1 MSLRN
6 PKLFGLE
13 VNNQFADV
21 LDKDAALKTINLPP
35 RDLDV
40 IRFSSDV
47 VSQTDFVTCSGLSVP
62 VYKTLDRLYRDSL
75 QYNEVLDTSAG
86 FDRILFGNLNVNG
99 KVSASSIRYRFVNGT
114 GPSSTIKFADI
125 STSRASSWNSTD
137 SPPLSTSAIFYG
149 AKVGIITSGQLGFSG
164 SVGGNRLK
172 TTIVPEK
179 KEFAAEFVTHKILC
193 QIGGSQVTLFAMKG
207 IPLTFKGFF
216 RDLDATITRINIGNI
231 RPTWRIQ
238 EVNNLSQKTDFVN
251 RNSTSISYRGTIGA
265 ERFVKYYYNPNNV
278 TTVKIRNS
286 GITEIPKSTLNNL
299 TDLDLS
305 RNKLEIFPNLKN
317 LTPNLTTLN
326 LEDNPFHT
334 SEISD
339 ERNLN
344 QKIVDK
350 LPQSLLNLTLG
361 RTFGGSIQQNLLSG
375 NNFPNLLSLDLVGP
389 NNPVNV
395 AVKFTKDLLQD
406 PCELPNVG
414 DTVVTYSMNGNRFET
429 FGTTDAS
436 NNAYNCQDLP
446 NLESLSLFNNPGLTD
461 SNFTVSSSKIRSITT
476 GRTRLPIP
484 DLRNKL
490 ELETYQNRD
499 SRSSVGV
506 GMSIYAS
513 DGEFK
518 FKSCPKL
525 RNLTLRSGATNG
537 EAPILDNPELTFL
550 DFRFTRIKGQSGPNC
565 LAANTLTLA
574 EKIQYFLIDS
584 RYWEVTT
591 PINGDIFSNS
601 NSLFYWWF
609 RTYGKTTGP
618 LPLFTGC
625 PNLRYILALSNA
637 FTGNLPNFQ
646 TTPLI
651 YYINLSNNNFSG
663 NIPPLTNLTNL
674 RFLFLQSNRFTS
686 LGTFSNLSTLEFF
699 YAYSNNLSG
708 SIPDF
713 SGCPKIKRIYLY
725 NNQLNDYNNGS
736 LNTNTNLR
744 VLYLQNNN
752 LSQSSINKIIEDLF
766 TNFENFERSGVIVNL
781 TNNTAPG
788 GNDEVLEKLDYLR
801 REAKWSIST
810 D

>member
-13 VNNQFADV
+13 VNNRFADI
-21 LDKDAALKTINLPP
+21 LDKDAALTTINLPP
-35 RDLDV
+35 KDLDV

-47 VSQTDFVTCSGLSVP
+47 VSQTDFVTCSGLTVP
-62 VYKTLDRLYRDSL
+62 IYKTLDRLYRDSL

-137 SPPLSTSAIFYG
+137 SPLLSTSAIFYG
-149 AKVGIITSGQLGFSG
+149 SRVGIITSGQLGFSG
-164 SVGGNRLK
+164 SVSGNRLK
-172 TTIVPEK
+172 TTIVPEG
-179 KEFAAEFVTHKILC
+179 KEFAAEVVTHKISC
-193 QIGGSQVTLFAMKG
+193 QIGDSPVTLFAMKG
-207 IPLTFKGFF
+207 IPLVFKGFF
-216 RDLDATITRINIGNI
+216 RDVNATISRINIGNI

-238 EVNNLSQKTDFVN
+238 EVNNLSKKTDFVN
-251 RNSTSISYRGTIGA
+251 RNANNIFYRGTVGT
-265 ERFVKYYYNPNNV
+265 ERFIKYYYNPNNV
-278 TTVKIRNS
+278 TTIQIQNA

-299 TDLDLS
+299 TNLDLS
-305 RNKLEIFPNLKN
+305 KNKLEIFPDLKN

-326 LEDNPFHT
+326 LEDNPFST
-334 SEISD
+334 SEIVD

-344 QKIVDK
+344 QNIVNK
-350 LPQSLLNLTLG
+350 LPQSLLTLIIG
-361 RTFGGSIQQNLLSG
+361 RTFTGSIQQNLLSG

-389 NNPVNV
+389 NNAVNTNV
-395 AVKFTKDLLQD
+395 RFTKDLLQD

-414 DTVVTYSMNGNRFET
+414 DTVINYSMNDNRFET
-429 FGTTDAS
+429 FGVTDS
-436 NNAYNCQDLP
+436 LNNAYNCQDLP
-446 NLESLSLFNNPGLTD
+446 NLENLSLFNNTGLST
-461 SNFTVSSSKIRSITT
+461 SNFSVTSSKIRTITV

-499 SRSSVGV
+499 SLSSVGV
-506 GMSIYAS
+506 GMSIYAP

-518 FKSCPKL
+518 FLSCPNL
-525 RNLTLRSGATNG
+525 RTLNIRSGNANG
-537 EAPILDNPELTFL
+537 EVPIFNNPELSFL
-550 DFRFTRIKGQSGPNC
+550 DFRYTRVKGQSGTNC

-584 RYWEVTT
+584 RHWEVTT

-609 RTYGKTTGP
+609 RTYGKTTGS

-625 PNLRYILALSNA
+625 PNLRYMLAPSNA
-637 FTGNLPNFQ
+637 FTGNLPNFG
-646 TTPLI
+646 TVPLI

-663 NIPPLTNLTNL
+663 TIPSLTNLTNL
-674 RFLFLQSNRFTS
+674 RYLFLQGNSFTT
-686 LGTFSNLSTLEFF
+686 LGTFSNLSRLEFF
-699 YAYSNNLSG
+699 FAHGNSLSG
-708 SIPDF
+708 SMVDF
-713 SGCPKIKRIYLY
+713 SGCLKLQRLYLY
-725 NNQLNDYNNGS
+725 NNQLTDYENGYLSNNTS
-736 LNTNTNLR
+736 LR
-744 VLYLQNNN
+744 FLYLQNNSF
-752 LSQSSINKIIEDLF
+752 SQTSINKIIEDLYTNY
-766 TNFENFERSGVIVNL
+766 TNFSRSGVIVNL
-781 TNNTAPG
+781 TNNAAPG
-788 GNDEVLEKLDYLR
+788 GNEEVLEKLDFLR
-801 REAKWSIST
+801 KIARWSIST